1 MQPHVPDLSTAAALE
16 QAARQDPAAPSLVY
30 GDTATTAATLLG
42 QVRALAGALA
52 AAGVRPGDRVVH
64 VGRNSAA
71 VLVALLAC
79 GPLRAV
85 AVPLG
90 FRASA
95 AELAALL
102 ERTEPA
108 VVVAEPASVAAVQA
122 WRSRAPLSPLLVEV
136 DDDPLAGVAVAAPG
150 WTAWSTLLADGAHRP
165 ADALPAVPGRAF
177 PDDPALILFTSGSS
191 GDPKGVVLSHA
202 NLWWSASGA
211 STAFDTGRVATTL
224 AVAPLSHIG
233 GLNGLA
239 LPTLAGG
246 GTVVVRR
253 AFDADDVLDD
263 IVRLRITSL
272 FGVPAMYAA
281 LARSPRFASTDLS
294 SLRTALV
301 AGAPSGERLLRTY
314 LDRGVPLQQSWG
326 MTETAPACTAVPRAQ
341 VQGRGSTVGHP
352 LAHVA
357 LRLVDVA
364 TGADV
369 TEPGEPGEIWVS
381 GPQVTAGYW
390 RDPAATARAFPEPGW
405 LRTGDVAVRYAD
417 GCYQVCGRIGDV
429 INTGGEKVHPAE
441 VEAAVDGCP
450 GVEACVVV
458 GLPDETWGEVVTA
471 VVVPAPGAAPT
482 LEAVR
487 AHAADRIGRHKLP
500 RGLLLVDALPTTGTG
515 KVDRGRVRELALAQT
530 HGPAAARV

>member
-16 QAARQDPAAPSLVY
+16 QSARQDPAAPSLVY
-30 GDTATTAATLLG
+30 GGTVTTAATLLG

-52 AAGVRPGDRVVH
+52 AAGVRPGDRVAH

-71 VLVALLAC
+71 LVLALLAC

-95 AELAALL
+95 TELAGLL

-108 VVVAEPASVAAVQA
+108 VVVAEPGHVPAVRA
-122 WRSRAPLSPLLVEV
+122 WRDGTPGTPVLVEV
-136 DDDPLAGVAVAAPG
+136 DDDPLAGPAVAAPG
-150 WTAWSTLLADGAHRP
+150 WLAWSALLADGAHGP
-165 ADALPAVPGRAF
+165 GLPAAARAY
-177 PDDPALILFTSGSS
+177 PDDPALVLFTSGSS
-191 GDPKGVVLSHA
+191 GVPKGVVLSHA

-211 STAFDTGRVATTL
+211 SAALDTGRDAVTL

-239 LPTLAGG
+239 LPTLAAG

-253 AFDADDVLDD
+253 AFDADAVLDD
-263 IVRLRITSL
+263 IARLGITSL

-281 LARSPRFASTDLS
+281 LARSPRFASTDLR

-326 MTETAPACTAVPRAQ
+326 MTETAPACTCVPRAQ
-341 VQGRGSTVGHP
+341 VAGRGSTVGHP

-390 RDPAATARAFPEPGW
+390 RDPEATARAFPEPGW

-417 GCYQVCGRIGDV
+417 GCYQVRGRIGDV
-429 INTGGEKVHPAE
+429 VNTGGEKVHPAE

-450 GVEACVVV
+450 GVEACAVV

-471 VVVPAPGAAPT
+471 VVVAAPGTAPT

-487 AHAADRIGRHKLP
+487 AHAARTIGRHKLP
-500 RGLLLVDALPTTGTG
+500 RRLLLVDALPATGTG
-515 KVDRGRVRELALAQT
+515 KVDRGRIRELA
-530 HGPAAARV
+530 ARLPLPV